1 LADNGDIL
9 TDQDELFIR
18 NPDFVFR
25 RIIDETI
32 LVPIHRNL
40 AEMDCIYTLNE
51 LGALLWEKLSVP
63 TSRTELCQVILDNY
77 DTNEEAASVDLEAF
91 LDELQA
97 IGALQKA

>member
-1 LADNGDIL
+1 M

-32 LVPIHRNL
+32 LVPVHRNL

-63 TSRTELCQVILDNY
+63 TSRTKLCQVILDTY
-77 DTNEEAASVDLEAF
+77 DTNEEAASADLEAF

>member
-1 LADNGDIL
+1 M
-9 TDQDELFIR
+9 TDKDELFIR

-32 LVPIHRNL
+32 LVPVHRNL

-63 TSRTELCQVILDNY
+63 TSRTELCQVILDTY

>member
-1 LADNGDIL
+1 L
-9 TDQDELFIR
+9 TDQDELFSR

-32 LVPIHRNL
+32 LVPVHRNL

-63 TSRTELCQVILDNY
+63 TSRTELCQVILDTY

>member
-1 LADNGDIL
+1 M

>member
-1 LADNGDIL
+1 M

-25 RIIDETI
+25 RIINETI
-32 LVPIHRNL
+32 LVPVHRNL

-51 LGALLWEKLSVP
+51 LGALLWENLGAP
-63 TSRTELCQVILDNY
+63 ASRAELCQLILDTY
-77 DTNEEAASVDLEAF
+77 DTGEEAACADLERF
-91 LDELQA
+91 LDELQG

>member
-1 LADNGDIL
+1 M
-9 TDQDELFIR
+9 TDQDVLFIR

-32 LVPIHRNL
+32 LVPVHRNL

-51 LGALLWEKLSVP
+51 LGALLWEKLAAPASK
-63 TSRTELCQVILDNY
+63 TYLCEVILDAY
-77 DTNEEAASVDLEAF
+77 DTSKEDASADLERF

>member
-1 LADNGDIL
+1 M

-32 LVPIHRNL
+32 LVPVHRNL

-51 LGALLWEKLSVP
+51 LGALLWEKLGVP
-63 TSRTELCQVILDNY
+63 ASRTELCQVILDTY
-77 DTNEEAASVDLEAF
+77 DTNEEAASADLEAF